1 MGGISKSQISH
12 ICKEIDQQ
20 VQAFLNRHL
29 QVADYAYLYLNAT
42 YLKGRLGK
50 AQQVCS
56 RAIWLKVGDGETEAF
71 RPQRTQRL
79 RSPPGGR
86 CHNPRPPASQA
97 PAAQHT
103 SANERKMMCDF
114 QVELH
119 LERYAPE
126 WLALQEL
133 GPRWPGGAQR
143 GAGARP
149 GPGDRARPLADPH
162 DRGNVRSGAGPP
174 GLGGAVGV
182 RQGLSGRWQGCGAVP
197 H

>member
-1 MGGISKSQISH
+1 VGALGSQGGISKSQISH

-20 VQAFLNRHL
+20 VQAFLNRRL

-42 YLKGRLGK
+42 YLKGRLSK

-114 QVELH
+114 QVELD

-133 GPRWPGGAQR
+133 ALDGLVELSEARGRGLARVTAPGRWLIRTIAAMFDPEQAR
-143 GAGARP
+143 RASGAR
-149 GPGDRARPLADPH
+149 L
-162 DRGNVRSGAGPP
+162 V
-174 GLGGAVGV
+174 
-182 RQGLSGRWQGCGAVP
+182 
-197 H
+197 